1 VNPQSRG
8 VIATPKKAAILEAV
22 RVTEALTNG
31 YKSISVLGRPRQWID
46 QKELVLSNPLEGG
59 IDRVCTSETKAFSFT
74 HRTTVFADGT
84 VQKNSA

>member
-22 RVTEALTNG
+22 RITEALANG
-31 YKSISVLGRPRQWID
+31 YESISVLGRPRQSID

-59 IDRVCTSETKAFSFT
+59 IAQTRRVIIAC
-74 HRTTVFADGT
+74 RCV
-84 VQKNSA
+84 